1 MLYQC
6 LRRCAIEE
14 YVSIMKQMQYP
25 AQEQSLL
32 LRLKNVNQLRLW
44 RNITLK
50 DMGLYLE
57 YPSIIYML
65 KNIARQFQ
73 FQLWILH
80 TSSCTGLTNPK
91 HIYHKFRDSEKVW
104 TEFAKSKCGL
114 GARNVAIQVELLL
127 SNFRLLYICES
138 SITFFFSWW
147 LGIHLQAISPLNV
160 KILWSSINRKSW
172 SWI

>member
-25 AQEQSLL
+25 AQEQLLL
-32 LRLKNVNQLRLW
+32 LRLQNVIQLRLW

-65 KNIARQFQ
+65 KNIARQFKY
-73 FQLWILH
+73 QLWILH
-80 TSSCTGLTNPK
+80 MCCLHAQVKPTQNIYITN
-91 HIYHKFRDSEKVW
+91 SEIAQKY
-104 TEFAKSKCGL
+104 G
-114 GARNVAIQVELLL
+114 RN
-127 SNFRLLYICES
+127 
-138 SITFFFSWW
+138 
-147 LGIHLQAISPLNV
+147 SP
-160 KILWSSINRKSW
+160 SW
-172 SWI
+172 SADWVQEMWLSRLSYYFPISDREENQPVIFWGPSSLDSP